1 MITMNRTQATID
13 RSRTLR
19 EAFAE
24 MHRAVDNATAPLV
37 PCQECG
43 RNLPTTELT
52 RSGHCS
58 PLRPAHP
65 HPRGGLAMNLPTK
78 PPGLPTE
85 APITQLVTK
94 LTDSQTLNAMIKA
107 QRRRR
112 TPRLRVINRPTPPT
126 T

>member
-24 MHRAVDNATAPLV
+24 MRRAVDNATAPLV

-52 RSGHCS
+52 LSGHCS
-58 PLRPAHP
+58 RCS
-65 HPRGGLAMNLPTK
+65 
-78 PPGLPTE
+78 
-85 APITQLVTK
+85 QLT
-94 LTDSQTLNAMIKA
+94 LTLEDSQ
-107 QRRRR
+107 
-112 TPRLRVINRPTPPT
+112 
-126 T
+126 